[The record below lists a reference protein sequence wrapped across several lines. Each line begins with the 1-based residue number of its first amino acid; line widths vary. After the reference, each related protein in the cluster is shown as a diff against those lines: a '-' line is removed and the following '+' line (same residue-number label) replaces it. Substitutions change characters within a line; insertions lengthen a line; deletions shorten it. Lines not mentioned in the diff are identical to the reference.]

1 MDDLKRGA
9 PVQEDDQG
17 DVAAVWGCFT
27 GSTWSVWLMR
37 WSVRADP
44 TLAAC
49 NRVMNPCSK
58 RAFAHWWA
66 TTAADRF
73 TKISAALPDHRR
85 FWDAMHA
92 VTDTKLAEI
101 AHRLALRMIK
111 VFEVDTSA
119 LALDM
124 TNFATYIDTTN
135 AKAPIAARGKAKQK
149 RTDLRLVGLGLVVT
163 QFATMID
170 QLCTRHAAIP
180 ADRGGPSEV
189 TVVFNAGQNSVA
201 NSFRQLKDPHLV
213 SFSPMHHPANHNIRV
228 HTFTCVL
235 DDLFQGVE
243 VWRVV
248 IG

>member
-1 MDDLKRGA
+1 
-9 PVQEDDQG
+9 
-17 DVAAVWGCFT
+17 
-27 GSTWSVWLMR
+27 MR

-49 NRVMNPCSK
+49 NRVVNPCSK

-73 TKISAALPDHRR
+73 TKISAALLDHRR

-111 VFEVDTSA
+111 LFEVDTSA

-149 RTDLRLVGLGLVVT
+149 RTDLRLIGLGLVVTRDGGVSLVSHAYPGNRPDVT

-170 QLCTRHAAIP
+170 QLCTRHAAVP

-213 SFSPMHHPANHNIRV
+213 SFSPMHHPTDHNIRV

-243 VWRVV
+243 VCVS
-248 IG
+248 